1 MCVCVRVCATSPIVL
16 CKFLSLL
23 HLYFCSCIILYA
35 DGTLVWSSSMCWCHL
50 RVGDDGSHQ
59 IIIVTRADA
68 IFTLQDC

>member
-1 MCVCVRVCATSPIVL
+1 
-16 CKFLSLL
+16 
-23 HLYFCSCIILYA
+23 
-35 DGTLVWSSSMCWCHL
+35 MCWCHL